1 MNLLDLF
8 NGLLE
13 NARNNDMDFATE
25 GELKDYF
32 YDYAEYAKTNEDGEF
47 ETVELTDE
55 AIGIMLV
62 AFRAEEQEVITNSN
76 DRFYIYERVMTE
88 IEL

>member
-8 NGLLE
+8 NGLFE
-13 NARNNDMDFATE
+13 NARNNDLSFETNE
-25 GELKDYF
+25 KLKDYF
-32 YDYAEYAKTNEDGEF
+32 SDYAEFAKIGENGEY

-62 AFRAEEQEVITNSN
+62 AFKLEEQEVITSSN
-76 DRFYIYERVMTE
+76 DRFHIYEQLMQE
-88 IEL
+88 INL